1 MKLFKFMKMK
11 RLAYIALAGI
21 LIMASC
27 NKAELGPVVSDNPT
41 APTILEPVSGAA
53 LVLTDAAAQDTLT
66 FVWTPA
72 DYGFDA
78 AVTYTLEF
86 AKAGSDFVGSGTVG
100 ITVNDTLKISVEDL
114 NNKMIASELMD
125 GVLTNIELRVKA
137 VVSTA
142 IADLYSPVLP
152 VGVNP
157 YLVEV
162 IYPQLQVPGAY
173 QGWDP
178 GNNNTVIFSL
188 KSDNKYEGYLF
199 FPEANNEFKYT
210 VGAGWDVNYGDTGA
224 DGTLEPSGD
233 NIKAGEAGMYKLN
246 VDLNNKTHTLVL
258 TNWGLIGSA
267 TPGGWDTDT
276 NMDYDAETRLLTL
289 TIDLVA
295 GDIKF
300 RANDAWSLNYGD
312 NGANGSLEFEGA
324 NIFVAEAGN
333 YTITLDL
340 KGPVYKYKIKKN

>member
-27 NKAELGPVVSDNPT
+27 NKAELGPVISDNPT
-41 APTILEPVSGAA
+41 APTILAPVAGDA
-53 LVLTDAAAQDTLT
+53 LVLTNAAANDIIT
-66 FVWTPA
+66 FAWTPA

-78 AVTYTLEF
+78 AVTYTLEY
-86 AKAGSDFVGSGTVG
+86 AKAGADFQGSGTVG
-100 ITVNDTLKISVEDL
+100 ITVNDTLQISVEDL
-114 NNKMIASELMD
+114 NNKMIASEYAD
-125 GVLTNIELRVKA
+125 GILTNIELRVKA

-142 IADLYSPVLP
+142 IAEIYSPVLAI
-152 VGVNP
+152 GVNP

-162 IYPQLQVPGAY
+162 VYPQLQVPGAH

-178 GNNNTVIFSL
+178 GNNTTVIYSL
-188 KSDNKYEGYLF
+188 KSDNKYEGYMYF
-199 FPEANNEFKYT
+199 AEAANNFKYT
-210 VGAGWDVNYGDTGA
+210 VGPDWGVNYGDDGA
-224 DGTLEPSGD
+224 DGTLEPGGANIVAGD
-233 NIKAGEAGMYKLN
+233 AGMYKLN
-246 VDLNNKTHTLVL
+246 VDLNNKTHTFLL

-267 TPGGWDTDT
+267 TPGAWDTDT

-289 TIDLVA
+289 TIDLVV

-300 RANDAWSLNYGD
+300 RANDGWALNYGD

-324 NIFVAEAGN
+324 NIAIAEAGN